1 MKTNFKKILSVLLA
15 VLMLT
20 SVFSIS
26 VLAASYTITFNAG
39 KFGKE
44 TTLTDSITGE
54 KNTVVTLPGAMY
66 TRDGYVQAG
75 WSTVSSGARKNY
87 ELGGSFTITKKQT
100 LYPYWEAAK
109 VEVTFAPGSF
119 GTGAERVDE
128 VDQNK
133 TTKFPGAIFTR
144 DDYVQIGWSTVD
156 GGELEYGLTATTPA
170 ITDPITF
177 YPVWEKCDYS
187 VGVSVSSLDFGNVC
201 KDYDAIEKQTVV
213 ITNEGNM
220 TLTYTLP
227 SNPDYNIAVKSG
239 SLTLVSG
246 TSVTIEISPKTGL
259 VIADYSDN
267 FVFDCNYDVSDV
279 VVASRF
285 IVSDHSFS
293 RYVSNNNATYEKDGT
308 KTAKCLKGCGYIDEI
323 ADPGTMKV
331 FSADNN
337 TVIGL
342 LKEYIYH
349 RTVNFTAY
357 GSGYDDEDGVLS
369 KRFVP
374 ATWYV
379 NEEFNGEFVD
389 GDFNATFTHTV
400 FGDYTL
406 SVTYNEEEVVYNEAT
421 DEYEWVATG
430 VTDEKIFEYSVG
442 ANEHEEQEIVRPNTI
457 LSIIFGLFAQ
467 LLALLGIGG

>member
-39 KFGKE
+39 KFGNE

-109 VEVTFAPGSF
+109 VKVTFAPGSF
-119 GTGAERVDE
+119 GTGAEKVDE

-156 GGELEYGLTATTPA
+156 GGELEYGLTATTPT
-170 ITDPITF
+170 ITAPVTF

-187 VGVSVSSLDFGNVC
+187 VDVSASGLDFGNVC
-201 KDYDAIEKQTVV
+201 EGYAAPGKATVV
-213 ITNEGNM
+213 ITNVGNM

-227 SNPDYNIAVKSG
+227 SNTNYNIIVKSG
-239 SLTLVSG
+239 SLTLAPG
-246 TSVTIEISPKTGL
+246 ASVTVEIAPKTDL
-259 VIADYSDN
+259 AIADYSDN
-267 FVFDCNYDVSDV
+267 LVFDCDYDVSDV
-279 VVASRF
+279 AVAVRF
-285 IVSDHSFS
+285 IVGAHSFS
-293 RYVSNNNATYEKDGT
+293 RYVSNNDATYDSDGT
-308 KTAKCLKGCGYIDEI
+308 KSAECLKGCGYIDTI
-323 ADPGTMKV
+323 ADPGTMK
-331 FSADNN
+331 FYSIDNN

-342 LKEYIYH
+342 LKEYVHH

-357 GSGYDDEDGVLS
+357 GSGYDDVDGIVG

-379 NEEFNGEFVD
+379 NEDFNGEFVD
-389 GDFNATFTHTV
+389 GDFDVTYTHTV

-406 SVTYNEEEVVYNEAT
+406 AVTYYEEEIAYNEAT

-430 VTDEKIFEYSVG
+430 VTDEKVFEYSVG
-442 ANEHEEQEIVRPNTI
+442 VNEREEQEIVRPNTI
-457 LSIIFGLFAQ
+457 LSIIFGLFAK